1 MGSGEYRH
9 RVALQSPAG
18 PPVPAVWFCAL
29 QSVGASVVD
38 GQAAFLVRG
47 RYHPGITLETQLVH
61 EGRVLQVQAV
71 NNLDERDR
79 DLVLSAVEVRGRK

>member
-18 PPVPAVWFCAL
+18 APDPAVWFCAL

-71 NNLDERDR
+71 SNVDERDR
-79 DLVLSAVEVRGRK
+79 ELVLSAVEVRGRK

>member
-18 PPVPAVWFCAL
+18 PPVPSVWFCAL

-38 GQAAFLVRG
+38 GQAAFIVRG
-47 RYHPGITLETQLVH
+47 RYHPGITLETQIVH

-79 DLVLSAVEVRGRK
+79 ELVLSAVEVRGRK

>member
-38 GQAAFLVRG
+38 GQAAFIVRG
-47 RYHPGITLETQLVH
+47 RFHPGITLETQLVH

-79 DLVLSAVEVRGRK
+79 ELVLSAVEVRGRK